1 MNFLNDRGMTRIE
14 ALIMTFLVIIILLL
28 IPPAVLDVKSRVR
41 DKNRLSDMEAITK
54 TLQKSFVINNSVPV
68 SSELMVLNGN
78 DSISRLL
85 ESSFYK
91 TGGVKDPLH
100 PNFNYLYQ
108 SIDGRSYLI
117 KFCLENNSNG
127 FKRGCNNEIK
137 FDGI

>member
-28 IPPAVLDVKSRVR
+28 IPPAVLDIKSRIR
-41 DKNRLSDMEAITK
+41 DKARLSDMEIITK
-54 TLQKSFVINNSVPV
+54 ALQKSFVINNSVPA
-68 SSELMVLNGN
+68 SSGLMILDGN
-78 DSISRLL
+78 DLISRMI
-85 ESSFYK
+85 EGGFY
-91 TGGVKDPLH
+91 GADGIKDPLH

-117 KFCLENNSNG
+117 RFCLENKSNG